1 MLDIK
6 KIQSDPVGMAKKMAA
21 KGVTIDFAEL
31 IEKYERRKSINAEND
46 ALRNRR
52 KTISKKIGIAMK
64 NGSPDGEALAQEVKE
79 VNEKIKAN
87 EVLIAEIDQYVNKLM
102 LELPNPPAD
111 GVAPGGKENN
121 EVVKI
126 HGVKPEFNFIP
137 KNHVDLAE
145 SLDLIDYKRGVKLSG
160 SGYWVYTRVGAMLEW
175 ALLNYFVENHLADG
189 YEMLLLPHILNQ
201 DCGLVAGQF
210 PKFYDEVYYLD
221 NTREKFILP
230 TAETA
235 LVNLHRG
242 EILNEDELPKRYFAF
257 TPCYRKEAGSSRAD
271 ERGMI
276 RGHQFNKVELVQYAH
291 PDHSMDSLKEML
303 AKAEKLVAG
312 LGLHYRVSKL
322 AAEDCSW
329 AMATTFDVEVW
340 IPSMG
345 IYKEVSSVSNAFD
358 YQARRGNVR
367 FRDVETGKT
376 RFVHTLNASGLATS
390 RIFPAILEQFQQED
404 GSVKVPDVLKK
415 WLPFDYIK

>member
-87 EVLIAEIDQYVNKLM
+87 EALIAEIDQYVNKLM

-126 HGVKPEFNFIP
+126 HGVKPEFNFFP

-235 LVNLHRG
+235 LVNLHRD